1 MATYLIESYFH
12 KVMNSAPIIGP
23 SFFLKEKRHK
33 SLFCFVLF
41 LMFEFR

>member
-23 SFFLKEKRHK
+23 SFFLKEKRK
-33 SLFCFVLF
+33 DIKVYFVLFCF
-41 LMFEFR
+41 